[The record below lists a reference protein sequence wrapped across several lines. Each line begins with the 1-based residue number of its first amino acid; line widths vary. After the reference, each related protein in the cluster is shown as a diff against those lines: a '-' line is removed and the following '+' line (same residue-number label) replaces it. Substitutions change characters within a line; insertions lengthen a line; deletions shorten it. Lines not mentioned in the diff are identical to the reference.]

1 MVSVGRF
8 QQITPAPAG
17 VLHADHGAWMARLL
31 DHLAEAGARRPALIA
46 TDAGFPSDWAVLIRR
61 TYEGWCRQHGIE
73 PQIGEVAT
81 DATPEQV
88 DALVRDLIAA
98 RPGTD
103 ALVRGPDGTAPRA
116 LGTLRSMGRR
126 VGEDLLLAAYADGAS
141 LPLCEPRITAL
152 DLQPREYGTEA
163 VELLLDLL
171 AGRVAAPVER
181 GHEIDLVV
189 PEHVGLKLL
198 DQVVAAGEVAVPHD
212 PAGQG
217 GEEQHDLVEPGGM
230 RRGPGD
236 VPARVRG
243 QPHLGALCGVRGT
256 VVEYD
261 VDLRVGGGRERA
273 AIAAFSSVESTTAPS
288 GGSR

>member
-103 ALVRGPDGTAPRA
+103 ALVCGPDGTAPRA

-126 VGEDLLLAAYADGAS
+126 VGEDLLLAAYADG
-141 LPLCEPRITAL
+141 EPAAVRTA
-152 DLQPREYGTEA
+152 DHRTGP
-163 VELLLDLL
+163 
-171 AGRVAAPVER
+171 AAPGVRHR
-181 GHEIDLVV
+181 G
-189 PEHVGLKLL
+189 GRT
-198 DQVVAAGEVAVPHD
+198 AAGP
-212 PAGQG
+212 PRRPRGC
-217 GEEQHDLVEPGGM
+217 PGGARARDRPRCARARRPQASRSG
-230 RRGPGD
+230 RRGW
-236 VPARVRG
+236 RSR
-243 QPHLGALCGVRGT
+243 
-256 VVEYD
+256 
-261 VDLRVGGGRERA
+261 RA
-273 AIAAFSSVESTTAPS
+273 ARPS
-288 GGSR
+288 GSGRRRTARPG